1 MAKKLKNVLLI
12 ILIISFIGCNDYLD
26 IVPDRTQ
33 EVSLMFER
41 EEAAYTALVTCY
53 SYLPQNDAL
62 YATYVLLS
70 DEITTP
76 FAKEPNS
83 IKLMKG
89 EQKADNPIMS
99 LWSGYGA
106 SGRGQGSL
114 WEGIRS
120 CNLLIENMDRV
131 IDLEQEEKNS
141 WKAEAKL
148 LKAYYHFLLLSNYGP
163 IPIVDVNLPI
173 DASDEELRVLR
184 KPVDEV
190 FAYILQTIDEAMVYL
205 PQRVTTRNDLGRM
218 DKVIA
223 HAIKSKVA
231 LLSASPLFNG
241 NSEFYSDFL
250 DNEGN
255 PFFNQSFEITKWELA
270 ANITREAIDF
280 ATGQGVSIYKYSGTP
295 NPYDLNNIQFE
306 FYKTLYDLKYSIT
319 DKWNSELLWGDSHPV
334 YSWWKLQAGALM
346 KNPSA
351 SSVEAAWQWVS
362 PTLRMAEMYYSR
374 NGLPIDEDLSFN
386 YNGRYN
392 ITTVPG
398 DRRDYAQPGLKTA
411 YLHLD
416 REPRFYS
423 SIGFDTGQ
431 YRGWGELWTLRMRK
445 GQTHG
450 RIAQTS
456 DYLITGY
463 ALKKLIHPDSE
474 GDNYEKVIRYPWPNA
489 RLSELYLNYA
499 EAMNEAY
506 GPSQEVY
513 DALNYVRARAG
524 IPDVEDIWSNSF
536 IAKTPNKHT
545 SQDGL
550 REIIHHERMIELAFE
565 GHRYHDI
572 RRWKLAET
580 YFNSP
585 VYGWSVDETSE
596 AGFYQT
602 REVGTRSF
610 LSPRDYLH
618 PIKSSELTTN
628 RNLIQNPGW

>member
-1 MAKKLKNVLLI
+1 MGQKLRNLLLMSI
-12 ILIISFIGCNDYLD
+12 TISIISCNDYLD

-62 YATYVLLS
+62 YATYALLT

-89 EQKADNPIMS
+89 EQEADNPTMS

-120 CNLLIENMDRV
+120 CNLLIQNMDRV

-173 DASDEELRVLR
+173 DASDEELRVPR

-190 FAYILQTIDEAMVYL
+190 ITYILKTIDEAMLDL

-250 DNEGN
+250 DNEGY
-255 PFFNQSFEITKWELA
+255 PFFNQSFEKTKWELA

-295 NPYDLNNIQFE
+295 NPYDSNNIQF
-306 FYKTLYDLKYSIT
+306 D
-319 DKWNSELLWGDSHPV
+319 
-334 YSWWKLQAGALM
+334 
-346 KNPSA
+346 
-351 SSVEAAWQWVS
+351 
-362 PTLRMAEMYYSR
+362 
-374 NGLPIDEDLSFN
+374 
-386 YNGRYN
+386 
-392 ITTVPG
+392 
-398 DRRDYAQPGLKTA
+398 
-411 YLHLD
+411 
-416 REPRFYS
+416 
-423 SIGFDTGQ
+423 
-431 YRGWGELWTLRMRK
+431 
-445 GQTHG
+445 
-450 RIAQTS
+450 
-456 DYLITGY
+456 
-463 ALKKLIHPDSE
+463 
-474 GDNYEKVIRYPWPNA
+474 
-489 RLSELYLNYA
+489 
-499 EAMNEAY
+499 
-506 GPSQEVY
+506 
-513 DALNYVRARAG
+513 
-524 IPDVEDIWSNSF
+524 
-536 IAKTPNKHT
+536 
-545 SQDGL
+545 
-550 REIIHHERMIELAFE
+550 
-565 GHRYHDI
+565 
-572 RRWKLAET
+572 
-580 YFNSP
+580 
-585 VYGWSVDETSE
+585 
-596 AGFYQT
+596 FYQN
-602 REVGTRSF
+602 
-610 LSPRDYLH
+610 
-618 PIKSSELTTN
+618 I
-628 RNLIQNPGW
+628 I